1 MHVALVEPEIPP
13 NTGSIARLCAAT
25 ETPLHL
31 IGKLGFTIDDKHL
44 KRAGLDYW
52 PWVDVTQHADWE
64 RFRAAV
70 PGRRL
75 GFSARATRPYT
86 AIAFAPGDVLV
97 FRYRRAMVAKHAGIM
112 ATPTTM
118 IHALEGAAVC
128 EISLSSWWRRHLA
141 AAFAFPVVSDPP
153 GLTPQHALSLPP
165 RLVSPHLNQPVCEAA
180 SLK

>member
-31 IGKLGFTIDDKHL
+31 IGRLGFTIDDKQL

-64 RFRAAV
+64 QFRAAV
-70 PGRRL
+70 PGRRR

-97 FRYRRAMVAKHAGIM
+97 FG
-112 ATPTTM
+112 
-118 IHALEGAAVC
+118 C
-128 EISLSSWWRRHLA
+128 ETR
-141 AAFAFPVVSDPP
+141 
-153 GLTPQHALSLPP
+153 GLPP
-165 RLVSPHLNQPVCEAA
+165 AIKEELGDELYAIPIVSPHVRSLNLATAVAIVVYEARRQ
-180 SLK
+180 LGTER

>member
-31 IGKLGFTIDDKHL
+31 IGRLGFAIDDKHL

-64 RFRAAV
+64 QFRAAV

-75 GFSARATRPYT
+75 GFSARAARPYT

-97 FRYRRAMVAKHAGIM
+97 FG
-112 ATPTTM
+112 
-118 IHALEGAAVC
+118 C
-128 EISLSSWWRRHLA
+128 ETR
-141 AAFAFPVVSDPP
+141 
-153 GLTPQHALSLPP
+153 GLPP
-165 RLVSPHLNQPVCEAA
+165 AIKDELVDDLYAIPIASPHVRSLNLATAVAIVLYEARRQLA
-180 SLK
+180 L

>member
-31 IGKLGFTIDDKHL
+31 IGRLGFTIDDKQL

-64 RFRAAV
+64 QFRAAV

-97 FRYRRAMVAKHAGIM
+97 FG
-112 ATPTTM
+112 
-118 IHALEGAAVC
+118 C
-128 EISLSSWWRRHLA
+128 ETR
-141 AAFAFPVVSDPP
+141 
-153 GLTPQHALSLPP
+153 GLPP
-165 RLVSPHLNQPVCEAA
+165 AIKEELGDELYAIPIVSPHVRSLNLATAVAIVVYEARRQ
-180 SLK
+180 LGTER